1 MKSIFLKTVDHFRY
15 SVFKSLWSRAGSYW
29 SFSFILIIRL
39 ICLMDSPGYKT
50 NLLWKRYSSKKGK
63 REQDIKEHSLDAT
76 EEWLFNFQRIYW
88 TTPSFSSYFILCSK
102 KLWLGLIKVFGWS
115 QDKQMKPH
123 FGSVM
128 PVALIRS
135 FIVIWHTFIE
145 HMWMWILEFQLL

>member
-1 MKSIFLKTVDHFRY
+1 MIKGRL
-15 SVFKSLWSRAGSYW
+15 LLEL
-29 SFSFILIIRL
+29 LIHTHH
-39 ICLMDSPGYKT
+39 ST
-50 NLLWKRYSSKKGK
+50 NLLNGQSWLQNKSLMETLLLKK
-63 REQDIKEHSLDAT
+63 REKRTDIKEHSLDAT
-76 EEWLFNFQRIYW
+76 EEWLLNFQRIYW
-88 TTPSFSSYFILCSK
+88 TTPSFSSYFILSSK

-128 PVALIRS
+128 PVALIS